1 MHGEGSRR
9 TAVLWF
15 TASGRCLAEA
25 SGAPRPPGRQQR
37 PDWSVR
43 DVLLEDAGGWPGL
56 LTDLCDGRDL
66 TSEVAE
72 AVLSEI
78 LAGEAD
84 PVQIAAFLVALKIKG
99 ETAEETTGLVRAML
113 SAAEPLNLP
122 EGTIDIVGTGGSA
135 ARQEAALNVST
146 MACFVAAGGG
156 ATVCKHGN
164 RRASS
169 TSGAFDLLDALGLPI
184 DQEPAEVAYQV
195 VQHGLGFAFARTFH
209 PAMRFAGPVRAG
221 IGIPTVFNVLGPL
234 SHPGRVRNQVI
245 GTADPA
251 LADRMI
257 RVLQANG
264 SVRSWVVTGH
274 GGLDEIA
281 ITGPTRVLELED
293 GHISEWELDPVN
305 LGLRLVEPAE
315 LAGGGPDEN
324 AAIARAVFGGE
335 DRGPR
340 RDIIVLNAAA
350 GLVVAGVV
358 DSIAE
363 GFEVAGAA
371 IDDGGVSR
379 VLEAIG
385 G

>member
-1 MHGEGSRR
+1 
-9 TAVLWF
+9 
-15 TASGRCLAEA
+15 
-25 SGAPRPPGRQQR
+25 
-37 PDWSVR
+37 
-43 DVLLEDAGGWPGL
+43 
-56 LTDLCDGRDL
+56 
-66 TSEVAE
+66 
-72 AVLSEI
+72 
-78 LAGEAD
+78 
-84 PVQIAAFLVALKIKG
+84 
-99 ETAEETTGLVRAML
+99 
-113 SAAEPLNLP
+113 
-122 EGTIDIVGTGGSA
+122 
-135 ARQEAALNVST
+135 
-146 MACFVAAGGG
+146 
-156 ATVCKHGN
+156 
-164 RRASS
+164 
-169 TSGAFDLLDALGLPI
+169 
-184 DQEPAEVAYQV
+184 
-195 VQHGLGFAFARTFH
+195 
-209 PAMRFAGPVRAG
+209 MRFAGPVRAG

-274 GGLDEIA
+274 GGLAEIA
-281 ITGPTRVLELED
+281 TTGPPRILELQD
-293 GHISEWELDPVN
+293 GHISEWELDPLN
-305 LGLRLVEPAE
+305 LGLRLVAPAE

-324 AAIARAVFGGE
+324 AAIARAVFGGA

-340 RDIIVLNAAA
+340 RDIVVLNAAA

-358 DSIAE
+358 DRIAE

>member
-1 MHGEGSRR
+1 M
-9 TAVLWF
+9 AL
-15 TASGRCLAEA
+15 
-25 SGAPRPPGRQQR
+25 
-37 PDWSVR
+37 D
-43 DVLLEDAGGWPGL
+43 DYGGWPGL
-56 LTDLCDGRDL
+56 LERLCDGEHL
-66 TSEVAE
+66 SAGETE
-72 AVLSEI
+72 AILSEI
-78 LAGEAD
+78 LSGEAE
-84 PVQIAAFLVALKIKG
+84 PSQIAGFLVGLKVKG
-99 ETAEETTGLVRAML
+99 ETAEETTGLVNAMVA
-113 SAAEPLNLP
+113 AAEPLDLP
-122 EGTIDIVGTGGSA
+122 EGTIDIVGTGGGA
-135 ARQEAALNVST
+135 VRRAGALNVST
-146 MACFVAAGGG
+146 MACFVAAGAG

-164 RRASS
+164 RSASS
-169 TSGAFDLLDALGLPI
+169 TSGAFDLLEILGVDIEVSPGRV
-184 DQEPAEVAYQV
+184 AEQVAEL
-195 VQHGLGFAFARTFH
+195 GIGFAFARTFH

-245 GTADPA
+245 GTVDPA

-281 ITGPTRVLELED
+281 TTGPTRILELED
-293 GHISEWELDPVN
+293 GHIREWELDPVN
-305 LGLRLVEPAE
+305 LGLRLVEPVE
-315 LAGGGPDEN
+315 LAGGGPEEN
-324 AAIARAVFGGE
+324 AVIARAVFGGE

-379 VLEAIG
+379 VFEAIG

>member
-1 MHGEGSRR
+1 M
-9 TAVLWF
+9 
-15 TASGRCLAEA
+15 
-25 SGAPRPPGRQQR
+25 
-37 PDWSVR
+37 VR
-43 DVLLEDAGGWPGL
+43 
-56 LTDLCDGRDL
+56 
-66 TSEVAE
+66 
-72 AVLSEI
+72 
-78 LAGEAD
+78 
-84 PVQIAAFLVALKIKG
+84 
-99 ETAEETTGLVRAML
+99 
-113 SAAEPLNLP
+113 
-122 EGTIDIVGTGGSA
+122 
-135 ARQEAALNVST
+135 
-146 MACFVAAGGG
+146 
-156 ATVCKHGN
+156 
-164 RRASS
+164 
-169 TSGAFDLLDALGLPI
+169 
-184 DQEPAEVAYQV
+184 
-195 VQHGLGFAFARTFH
+195 HGLGFAFARTFH

-274 GGLDEIA
+274 GGLDEIST
-281 ITGPTRVLELED
+281 TGPTRILELQD
-293 GHISEWELDPVN
+293 GHISEWELDPLN
-305 LGLRLVEPAE
+305 LGLRLVESAE

-340 RDIIVLNAAA
+340 RDIVVLNAAA

-358 DSIAE
+358 DRIAE

-379 VLEAIG
+379 LLEAIG